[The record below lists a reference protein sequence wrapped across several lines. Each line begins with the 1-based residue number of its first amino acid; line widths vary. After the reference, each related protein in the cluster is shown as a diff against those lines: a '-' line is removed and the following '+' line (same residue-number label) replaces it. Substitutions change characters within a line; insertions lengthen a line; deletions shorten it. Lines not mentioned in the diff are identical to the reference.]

1 MKKLTHTKI
10 TTALAIIAFA
20 FVSPA
25 PAEQAA
31 SAKLPTPPEVWAN
44 YDPDAG
50 DFKEEIVL
58 EETKDGI
65 YRRDSYIS
73 AYVNGQ
79 EIRVYCKYAVKAGA
93 ENAPGLLNVH
103 GWMGLAAIDEA
114 YVKDGWA
121 VLAHDYCGK
130 SGNRP
135 HFTKYPPGMEYGNMD
150 AATGYRV
157 KDKLPDKTNITS
169 PTQTDDYLW
178 YAVQRRVLSYL
189 IAQKEVDKNRIGAK
203 GYSYGGTIMWNLA
216 MDARVKAV
224 VAFFGVGYVDYY
236 RNKGVWLYDVPA
248 KNPPKTPG
256 EELLLASIV
265 PEAHSPYI
273 KAACLWLTGSNDHH
287 SGHERGEQIFK
298 AFQPGVP
305 WSFAIQAR
313 GHHSTD
319 KLGNDCKL
327 WLEKYVLGK
336 DIDWPARP
344 TSSIVLDS
352 AGVPEFRLSPASSE
366 NIEKVDAWYA
376 LKDPVSFGRHWRDAK
391 IERQGD
397 TWSAKLPVANVND
410 YVFAFAN
417 IRYKGDI
424 VISSDFTAA
433 IPSKLGQAVATDT
446 KADSLSGEESLWSNV
461 GPVEGVGGIAG
472 IRPLDNKKGTTCN
485 AFSDPKWKAP
495 KGAALTFKF
504 YCTQPQTLVLEAA
517 PFFKKTIAITASD
530 DWQTMTIPAAQ
541 LRWGGNQHPLKDW
554 SEVNT
559 ISFKPAPGQDIT
571 KVVFADIKWT
581 APAKT
586 NP

>member
-1 MKKLTHTKI
+1 MKKPTHTKI
-10 TTALAIIAFA
+10 TTALAIIAFG

-31 SAKLPTPPEVWAN
+31 SAKLPTTPEVWAN

-178 YAVQRRVLSYL
+178 YAVQRLVLSYL

-216 MDARVKAV
+216 IDARVKAV

-265 PEAHSPYI
+265 GSP
-273 KAACLWLTGSNDHH
+273 CPLHQG
-287 SGHERGEQIFK
+287 
-298 AFQPGVP
+298 
-305 WSFAIQAR
+305 
-313 GHHSTD
+313 
-319 KLGNDCKL
+319 
-327 WLEKYVLGK
+327 
-336 DIDWPARP
+336 
-344 TSSIVLDS
+344 
-352 AGVPEFRLSPASSE
+352 RLSLAHR
-366 NIEKVDAWYA
+366 
-376 LKDPVSFGRHWRDAK
+376 L
-391 IERQGD
+391 ER
-397 TWSAKLPVANVND
+397 
-410 YVFAFAN
+410 
-417 IRYKGDI
+417 
-424 VISSDFTAA
+424 
-433 IPSKLGQAVATDT
+433 PS
-446 KADSLSGEESLWSNV
+446 
-461 GPVEGVGGIAG
+461 
-472 IRPLDNKKGTTCN
+472 
-485 AFSDPKWKAP
+485 
-495 KGAALTFKF
+495 
-504 YCTQPQTLVLEAA
+504 
-517 PFFKKTIAITASD
+517 
-530 DWQTMTIPAAQ
+530 
-541 LRWGGNQHPLKDW
+541 
-554 SEVNT
+554 
-559 ISFKPAPGQDIT
+559 
-571 KVVFADIKWT
+571 
-581 APAKT
+581 
-586 NP
+586 